1 MNMWFCQ
8 GKNIKMN
15 IMST

>member
-1 MNMWFCQ
+1 MRFCQ

-15 IMST
+15 IMSI

>member
-1 MNMWFCQ
+1 MWFCQ

-15 IMST
+15 FMSI

>member
-8 GKNIKMN
+8 GKNIKTN